1 MTKTAHHNLAQS
13 GTQHYRQTGHIASIT
28 TTPPS
33 PFKDLAFPLNVYAHA
48 LLLQEGRAIY
58 PYYGLFQN
66 DTTSLQAAQQLSTN
80 LLMARLPA
88 SPCRILEVNV
98 GLGSTSSLL
107 SQHGYDVHG
116 ITPDAQQIAYIQK
129 SIGPEVSVSCH
140 SLEDFVAPSESFDA
154 VLFQESAQYIEP
166 LTIFNKALDLLFPSG
181 DLFII
186 DEFALKCDEAG
197 AEELHLLHDMVAL
210 AERLGFE
217 LVEHMDLSAMAAPT
231 LDYLLRI
238 TQTHRQRLI
247 KDLDLSDEQ
256 LTQLDTSNRIHH
268 RKYASSHYGY
278 ALLHFRKK
286 TMPKWRPRILETN
299 QIPKM
304 LGLFKKTFNHDMTP
318 AIWQWKYGSNL
329 GREIGVWRENQLIA
343 HYGGIGRKILFF
355 GQPQNAVQI
364 GDVMVDASERGTLSR
379 KGPFF
384 LMAATFLERYIGYG
398 KPYLVGFGFPN
409 ERAMKVAE
417 RLGLYTEVGR
427 MVEFSWHPRSR
438 FPLWGTRLQ
447 LINREQTDF
456 LMHAVNACWQ
466 RMAAD
471 MPTAMIGVRDWH
483 YLQYRYL
490 NHPNQ
495 HYQVVLVKNRFGGR
509 ARGVLVLRHDPHG
522 CEIIDI
528 IAPLSEI
535 SLLVLHARRLAG
547 INGDNRLFCR
557 ITENFA
563 THFAA
568 AGGIRQSLDIRIPVS
583 TWGAVPSA
591 DSLRGHWWLMSGDTD
606 FR

>member
-1 MTKTAHHNLAQS
+1 MTKTAHHNLAHS
-13 GTQHYRQTGHIASIT
+13 GTQHYRQTDHIASIT
-28 TTPPS
+28 TIPPS
-33 PFKDLAFPLNVYAHA
+33 PYKDLAFPLNAYTHA
-48 LLLQEGRAIY
+48 LLLQEGKAIY
-58 PYYGLFQN
+58 PHYGLFQN
-66 DTTSLQAAQQLSTN
+66 DTTSLQAAQQFSTN

-88 SPCRILEVNV
+88 SPCRILEVAV
-98 GLGSTSSLL
+98 SLGSILPLL
-107 SQHGYDVHG
+107 SQQGYAVNG

-129 SIGPEVSVSCH
+129 SVSSAVSVSYH
-140 SLEDFVAPSESFDA
+140 SLKDFEAPAESFD
-154 VLFQESAQYIEP
+154 VILFQESAQHIEP
-166 LTIFNKALDLLFPSG
+166 LTIFNKALDLLPLSG
-181 DLFII
+181 DLVII
-186 DEFALKCDEAG
+186 DEFALEYDEAG
-197 AEELHLLHDMVAL
+197 TERLHLLNNMVAL
-210 AERLGFE
+210 AERFGFE
-217 LVEHMDLSAMAAPT
+217 LIEHMDLSTMAIST
-231 LDYLLRI
+231 LDYLSRI
-238 TQTHRQRLI
+238 THIHRQRLI
-247 KDLDLSDEQ
+247 QDLGLSDEQ
-256 LTQLDTSNRIHH
+256 LTQLDASNRLHH
-268 RKYASSHYGY
+268 RKYASGHYGY

-286 TMPKWRPRILETN
+286 TMPKWRPQTLAAN
-299 QIPKM
+299 QMPQV
-304 LGLFKKTFNHDMTP
+304 LNLFKKTFNHDMTP
-318 AIWQWKYGSNL
+318 ATWQWKYGSDSA
-329 GREIGVWRENQLIA
+329 REIGVWRENQLIA

-355 GQPQNAVQI
+355 GQPQTAVQI

-427 MVEFSWHPRSR
+427 MVELSWQPRSR
-438 FPLWGTRLQ
+438 FPLLGTHLQ
-447 LINREQTDF
+447 LIDREQTDF
-456 LMHAVNACWQ
+456 AATAVNECWQ

-495 HYQVVLVKNRFGGR
+495 HYQVILVRNRFGGR
-509 ARGVLVLRHDPHG
+509 VRGVLVLRHDPHG
-522 CEIIDI
+522 CEIVDI
-528 IAPLSEI
+528 VAPLNEI

-547 INGDNRLFCR
+547 INGDSRLFCR

-563 THFAA
+563 AHFTA
-568 AGGIRQSLDIRIPVS
+568 AGGIRQSLDIRIPAS

-591 DSLRGHWWLMSGDTD
+591 DSLRDRWWLMSGDTD

>member
-13 GTQHYRQTGHIASIT
+13 GAQHYRQTDHITAIT
-28 TTPPS
+28 TTLPS
-33 PFKDLAFPLNVYAHA
+33 PRKDLAFPLNAYAHA
-48 LLLQEGRAIY
+48 LLLQEGKATY
-58 PYYGLFQN
+58 PHYGLFHN
-66 DTTSLQAAQQLSTN
+66 ETTSLQAAQQVATN
-80 LLMARLPA
+80 LLLTKLPA
-88 SPCRILEVNV
+88 PPCRILEVGI
-98 GLGSTSSLL
+98 GLGSIFPLL
-107 SQHGYDVHG
+107 SQQGYAVDG
-116 ITPDAQQIAYIQK
+116 IAPDDQQITYIQK
-129 SIGPEVSVSCH
+129 SLSSEVSVSYH
-140 SLEDFVAPSESFDA
+140 SLEDFEAPAESFD
-154 VLFQESAQYIEP
+154 VILFQESAQHIEP
-166 LTIFNKALDLLFPSG
+166 LTIFNKALDLLPLSG
-181 DLFII
+181 DLVII
-186 DEFALKCDEAG
+186 DEFALEYDEAG
-197 AEELHLLHDMVAL
+197 TERLHLLNNMVAL
-210 AERLGFE
+210 AERFGFE
-217 LVEHMDLSAMAAPT
+217 LIEHVDLSTMAAPT

-238 TQTHRQRLI
+238 TQIHQQRLI
-247 KDLDLSDEQ
+247 QDLSLSDEQ
-256 LTQLDTSNRIHH
+256 LAQLDTSNRIHH
-268 RKYASSHYGY
+268 SKYASGHYGY

-286 TMPKWRPRILETN
+286 TMPKWHPRILAAN
-299 QIPKM
+299 QMPQM
-304 LGLFKKTFNHDMTP
+304 LDLFKKTFNHDMTP
-318 AIWQWKYGSNL
+318 ATWQWKYGSDSA
-329 GREIGVWRENQLIA
+329 REIGVWRENQLIA
-343 HYGGIGRKILFF
+343 HYGGIGREILFF
-355 GQPQNAVQI
+355 GQPQTAVQI

-417 RLGLYTEVGR
+417 RLGLYAEVGR
-427 MVEFSWHPRSR
+427 MVEFSWQPQSR

-447 LINREQTDF
+447 LIDREQTDF
-456 LMHAVNACWQ
+456 ATTAVNECWQ

-495 HYQVVLVKNRFGGR
+495 HYQVMLVRNRFGGQV
-509 ARGVLVLRHDPHG
+509 RGVLVLRHDPHG

-528 IAPLSEI
+528 IAPLNEI

-563 THFAA
+563 AHFTA
-568 AGGIRQSLDIRIPVS
+568 AGGIRQSLDIRIPAS

-591 DSLRGHWWLMSGDTD
+591 DSLHNRWWLMSGDTD